1 MVRRASALQLS
12 DCASALDAALVT
24 EDLLPLYRTLL
35 ADEQDSVRVNALKST
50 PKICEL
56 IGGLRKEVLDPQ
68 AGNFKACVKDMSWR
82 VRVACADVIGEVAAA
97 CKSDA
102 EALELVK
109 EHYKTLQED
118 NEAEVQVATALK
130 SARATAVL
138 GAEFGKTTIF
148 PNLKALVLDA
158 NTAKRL
164 ELSGV
169 VMDMAAP
176 LGKALA
182 LELVMPC
189 MRELISEK
197 DDQPDLTNIRL
208 AIINKIASFVDV
220 VGTTSDDPKQPN
232 DTVKMIKELAATKNW
247 RVRHA
252 VLRQLPKF
260 AKIMG
265 EATFTSEF
273 AQSISGTEFGAMDE
287 YALIRT
293 DWVYTMG
300 EIAEGGFGASWL
312 SKHIV
317 PVLEACKKE
326 KKYQKKA
333 VLLDGAAMLCG
344 LLPTDDLMTKLMPLV
359 LELCDE
365 KVANLRVDAMKC
377 LKEVCAVV
385 PSDYKKSQIV
395 PKLNEKLTDPAEDPD
410 VKFFAEDALK
420 QAEA

>member
-1 MVRRASALQLS
+1 MVRRAAALQLS
-12 DCASALDAALVT
+12 EFAAALDTTLVT

-50 PKICEL
+50 PKICEM
-56 IGGLRKEVLDPQ
+56 IGALRKEVLDPQ
-68 AGNFKACVKDMSWR
+68 AGNFKQCVKDMSWR
-82 VRVACADVIGEVAAA
+82 VRVACADVIGEVAVA
-97 CKSDA
+97 CKSDPD
-102 EALELVK
+102 ALELVK

-138 GAEFGKTTIF
+138 GPEFGKSTIF
-148 PNLKALVLDA
+148 PMLKSLVLDA

-164 ELSGV
+164 EMSGV

-208 AIINKIASFVDV
+208 AIIAKIAAFVDV
-220 VGTTSDDPKQPN
+220 VGTTSDDPKTPN
-232 DTVKMIKELAATKNW
+232 ETVKTVKELAATKNW

-252 VLRQLPKF
+252 VLCQMPKF

-265 EATFTSEF
+265 ETSFSSEF
-273 AQSISGTEFGAMDE
+273 AQSISGAEYGAMDD

-293 DWVYTMG
+293 DWVFTMG
-300 EIAEGGFGASWL
+300 EIAQLGFGAAWL

-326 KKYQKKA
+326 KKFQKKA
-333 VLLDGAAMLCG
+333 VLLEGTGTLG
-344 LLPTDDLMTKLMPLV
+344 PLLTPDDLMTKLMPLV
-359 LELCDE
+359 LELCDD

-385 PSDYKKSQIV
+385 PADYMKSQLV
-395 PKLNEKLTDPAEDPD
+395 PKLNDKVTDEDPD
-410 VKFFAEDALK
+410 VAHFAKLALDEFDA
-420 QAEA
+420 

>member
-1 MVRRASALQLS
+1 
-12 DCASALDAALVT
+12 
-24 EDLLPLYRTLL
+24 
-35 ADEQDSVRVNALKST
+35 
-50 PKICEL
+50 
-56 IGGLRKEVLDPQ
+56 VLDPQ

-82 VRVACADVIGEVAAA
+82 VRVACADVIGEVAVA
-97 CKSDA
+97 CKSDPD
-102 EALELVK
+102 ALELVK

-138 GAEFGKTTIF
+138 GPDFGKSTIF
-148 PNLKALVLDA
+148 PMLKSLVLDA

-164 ELSGV
+164 EMSGV

-208 AIINKIASFVDV
+208 AVINKIAAFVDV

-232 DTVKMIKELAATKNW
+232 DTVKMVKELAATKNW

-252 VLRQLPKF
+252 VLRQMPKF

-265 EATFTSEF
+265 EASFTSEF
-273 AQSISGTEFGAMDE
+273 AQSIWGAEYGAMDD

-293 DWVYTMG
+293 DWVFTMG
-300 EIAEGGFGASWL
+300 EIAQLGFGAGWL
-312 SKHIV
+312 SKQIV

-333 VLLDGAAMLCG
+333 VLLDGAAMLG
-344 LLPTDDLMTKLMPLV
+344 PLLAPDDLMIKLMPLV
-359 LELCDE
+359 LELCDD

-385 PSDYKKSQIV
+385 PADYKKSQIV
-395 PKLNEKLTDPAEDPD
+395 PKLNDKLTDEDPD
-410 VKFFAEDALK
+410 VAHFAKLALDEVDA
-420 QAEA
+420 